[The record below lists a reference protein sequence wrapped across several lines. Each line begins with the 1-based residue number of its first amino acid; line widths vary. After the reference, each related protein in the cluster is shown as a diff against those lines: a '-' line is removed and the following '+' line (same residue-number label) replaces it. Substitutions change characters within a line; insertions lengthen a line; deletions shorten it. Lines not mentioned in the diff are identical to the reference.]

1 MRGQGKNG
9 ALSVNGDEV
18 QEVVDRIGRR
28 LRGIRTER
36 GMTLAQVA
44 TASGLTRAF
53 ISQLERGETSASVSS
68 LYRICGALGVELRDL
83 FEPPQTSLVRA
94 SERRAS
100 FLGGT
105 GVVDY
110 LLTPDSERRAELI
123 ETHLEPGGT
132 ADEELFT
139 RPGDLVIAHVRHGKL
154 EIRTESETI
163 TLDEGDTLTFD
174 PNVPHTW
181 RNPSR
186 RARTVVLFVDL
197 PAGLF

>member
-1 MRGQGKNG
+1 VP
-9 ALSVNGDEV
+9 AVTGDEV
-18 QEVVDRIGRR
+18 QEVVDRIGKR
-28 LRGIRTER
+28 LRGIRAER
-36 GMTLAQVA
+36 GLTLQQIAA
-44 TASGLTRAF
+44 ASGLTRAF

-68 LYRICGALGVELRDL
+68 LYRICAALGVELQDL
-83 FEPPQTSLVRA
+83 FEPPQSSLVRA

-110 LLTPDSERRAELI
+110 LLTPESERRAELI

-154 EIRTESETI
+154 EVRLDAELI
-163 TLDEGDTLTFD
+163 TLGEGDTLTFD
-174 PNVPHTW
+174 PTVPHTW
-181 RNPSR
+181 CNPSK
-186 RARTVVLFVDL
+186 RARAVVLFVNL
-197 PAGLF
+197 PGGLF

>member
-1 MRGQGKNG
+1 VP
-9 ALSVNGDEV
+9 AVTGDEV
-18 QEVVDRIGRR
+18 QEVVDRIGKR
-28 LRGIRTER
+28 LRGIRAER
-36 GMTLAQVA
+36 GLTLQQIAA
-44 TASGLTRAF
+44 ASGLTRAF

-68 LYRICGALGVELRDL
+68 LYRICAALGVELQDL
-83 FEPPQTSLVRA
+83 FEPPQSRLVRA
-94 SERRAS
+94 SERHAS

-110 LLTPDSERRAELI
+110 LLTPESERRAELI

-154 EIRTESETI
+154 EVRLDAELI

-174 PNVPHTW
+174 PTVPHTW
-181 RNPSR
+181 RNPSK
-186 RARTVVLFVDL
+186 RARAVVLFVDL
-197 PAGLF
+197 PGGLF

>member
-1 MRGQGKNG
+1 MPAVGG
-9 ALSVNGDEV
+9 EET
-18 QEVVDRIGRR
+18 QEVVDRIGKR
-28 LRGIRTER
+28 LRGIRAER
-36 GMTLAQVA
+36 SMTLAQVA
-44 TASGLTRAF
+44 AASGLTRAF

-68 LYRICGALGVELRDL
+68 LYRICAALGIELHDL
-83 FEPPQTSLVRA
+83 FELPQSSLMRA
-94 SERRAS
+94 AERRAS

-123 ETHLEPGGT
+123 ETHLEPGGS

-154 EIRTESETI
+154 EIRLGKETI
-163 TLDEGDTLTFD
+163 TLGEGDTLTFD
-174 PNVPHTW
+174 PTVPHTW

-186 RARTVVLFVDL
+186 RAKAVVLFVDL
-197 PAGLF
+197 PGGLF

>member
-1 MRGQGKNG
+1 VP
-9 ALSVNGDEV
+9 AVTGDEV
-18 QEVVDRIGRR
+18 QEVVDRIGKR
-28 LRGIRTER
+28 LRGIRAER
-36 GMTLAQVA
+36 GLTLQQIAA
-44 TASGLTRAF
+44 ASGLTRAF

-68 LYRICGALGVELRDL
+68 LYRICGALGVELQDL
-83 FEPPQTSLVRA
+83 FEPPQSSLVRA

-110 LLTPDSERRAELI
+110 LLTPESERRAELI

-154 EIRTESETI
+154 EVRLDAELI
-163 TLDEGDTLTFD
+163 TLGEGDTLTFD
-174 PNVPHTW
+174 PTVPHTW
-181 RNPSR
+181 CNPSK
-186 RARTVVLFVDL
+186 RARAVVLFVNL
-197 PAGLF
+197 PGGLF